1 MTAIMSRIETYV
13 KYINANI
20 LLDTASLFPLHSES
34 IRSVRTPPGDAGWRE
49 RKAALGRRRSTA
61 AAENRDGGGAPGGAA
76 RPKQAVRASG
86 SSVARATPEAWAG
99 GNIRPRGVAH
109 DPGASRRSTEERAW
123 LFVRMAFGEFGFGKT
138 RTQTNAPRER
148 RRSSL
153 CLSVDFTRLHRSRRR
168 MSILLL
174 SRGIPIPADQNG

>member
-1 MTAIMSRIETYV
+1 MPVPGSNAVRRRSTWPGSSKSEENLALVPCGV
-13 KYINANI
+13 KSIIRNI

-34 IRSVRTPPGDAGWRE
+34 IRSVRTPAGDSGWQE
-49 RKAALGRRRSTA
+49 RKAALRRRRSTA

-109 DPGASRRSTEERAW
+109 DPGASRRSTRNARGFSCEW
-123 LFVRMAFGEFGFGKT
+123 FFVTLALAKLGHAGVARTRIYSPLPAARGEV
-138 RTQTNAPRER
+138 E
-148 RRSSL
+148 
-153 CLSVDFTRLHRSRRR
+153 
-168 MSILLL
+168 
-174 SRGIPIPADQNG
+174 